1 MTLVNTLFCAS
12 GDDNAD
18 HNYEDN
24 EDYDLYCAPPCT
36 SQIRRSCSPSLN
48 GPVIKHITLTI
59 ILITLTIIFVTLI
72 IILITRWMVSW
83 SDISLW
89 PSFPHFDHHLDH
101 SLKGPVI
108 RHITLTIILI
118 NDHSDHFDHH
128 IDHFDVKSKFIN
140 KEIQSKKNW
149 QKFLEFWV
157 GLGVPIITIIIISA
171 ISKGI
176 IMIITGHHQISIQ
189 TPAKAPPRSGSVLLS
204 LLICGAC
211 GSSENNW
218 DVYVERK

>member
-1 MTLVNTLFCAS
+1 MHLTDQTQLFPLV
-12 GDDNAD
+12 
-18 HNYEDN
+18 E
-24 EDYDLYCAPPCT
+24 
-36 SQIRRSCSPSLN
+36 RSCDQTYYFDY
-48 GPVIKHITLTI
+48 HI
-59 ILITLTIIFVTLI
+59 
-72 IILITRWMVSW
+72 
-83 SDISLW
+83 D
-89 PSFPHFDHHLDH
+89 HFDHHIHHSCHHLDH